1 MTDKGNKVKDSIDN
15 QITRNDVESLVQ
27 RLVDSDAVAI
37 TGSKDELNAGNLF
50 LTAYGVTSNELSDE
64 IYQTC
69 QELSE
74 GASPHVVV
82 ETSLYGVNTL
92 DGFLLYADED
102 VQDHLEDAAP
112 QMSIGLDSF
121 CDEFVQQIG
130 V

>member
-1 MTDKGNKVKDSIDN
+1 MKNKENKIKTSIEN

-37 TGSKDELNAGNLF
+37 TGSKDELEAGNLF
-50 LTAYGVTSNELSDE
+50 LTAYGVTSNDLSDE

-74 GASPHVVV
+74 GASSHVVV

>member
-1 MTDKGNKVKDSIDN
+1 MTCKTNESENSIEN
-15 QITRNDVESLVQ
+15 RITRNDVESLVQ

-37 TGSKDELNAGNLF
+37 TGSKGELEAGNLF

-74 GASPHVVV
+74 GTSSLVVV

>member
-1 MTDKGNKVKDSIDN
+1 MKYRTTKSKSSIEN
-15 QITRNDVESLVQ
+15 RITRNDVESLVH
-27 RLVDSDAVAI
+27 RLADGDVVAI
-37 TGSKDELNAGNLF
+37 TGSKDGLDTGNLF

-112 QMSIGLDSF
+112 QMSIGLDNF

>member
-1 MTDKGNKVKDSIDN
+1 MTCKTNESENSIEN
-15 QITRNDVESLVQ
+15 RITRNDVESLVQ
-27 RLVDSDAVAI
+27 RLVDSDVVAI
-37 TGSKDELNAGNLF
+37 TGSKDGLDTGNLF

-74 GASPHVVV
+74 GASSLVVV
-82 ETSLYGVNTL
+82 ETTLSGVNTL

-112 QMSIGLDSF
+112 QMSIGLDNF

>member
-1 MTDKGNKVKDSIDN
+1 MEDKKNNPENSIEN

-37 TGSKDELNAGNLF
+37 TGSKDGLETGNLF
-50 LTAYGVTSNELSDE
+50 LTAYGVTSNELPDE

-74 GASPHVVV
+74 GASSHVVV
-82 ETSLYGVNTL
+82 ETTLSGVNTL

-112 QMSIGLDSF
+112 QMSMGLDNF

>member
-1 MTDKGNKVKDSIDN
+1 MTCKTNESENSIEN
-15 QITRNDVESLVQ
+15 RITRNDVESLVQ

-37 TGSKDELNAGNLF
+37 TGSKGELEAGNLF
-50 LTAYGVTSNELSDE
+50 LTAYGLTSNELSDE

-74 GASPHVVV
+74 GASSLVVV
-82 ETSLYGVNTL
+82 ETTLSGVNTL